1 MRMNKATHRIR
12 KRLIVS
18 LVAVFLS
25 ALVVAPSIPEMRNPQ
40 VRGAVVTI
48 SSMNDQSV
56 EEKVDPEEDQGR
68 EEALSN
74 EAHPVGA

>member
-1 MRMNKATHRIR
+1 MNKATHRIR